1 MNDNED
7 RKIIPFPRRETLD
20 KTTYDAERIPEPALK
35 KPELDIAR
43 MQTMRMAIEEMRTS
57 GIDTH
62 RFTHTWLED
71 GVRAAKEFTPYQAI
85 AVLNKSAREQWE
97 EAPGFYLAL
106 DEIVKG
112 QTLGNESDE

>member
-1 MNDNED
+1 MNDNGD
-7 RKIIPFPRRETLD
+7 RKIIPFPRREVSEKMAD
-20 KTTYDAERIPEPALK
+20 DSERIPEPALE

-43 MQTMRMAIEEMRTS
+43 IQTMRMAIEEMRTS

-71 GVRAAKEFTPYQAI
+71 GVRAAKEFTPYHAI
-85 AVLNKSAREQWE
+85 AVLNRSVREQWE

-106 DEIVKG
+106 DEIVKA
-112 QTLGNESDE
+112 QTLGSESDE

>member
-7 RKIIPFPRRETLD
+7 RKIIPFPRRETLE
-20 KTTYDAERIPEPALK
+20 KTTDDAERIPEPALE

-62 RFTHTWLED
+62 RFTHKWLED
-71 GVRAAKEFTPYQAI
+71 GVRAAKEFTRNQAI
-85 AVLNKSAREQWE
+85 AVLNKDGLAQWE
-97 EAPGFYLAL
+97 KAPGFYLAL
-106 DEIVKG
+106 DVIVKE
-112 QTLGNESDE
+112 QILGSEFDE